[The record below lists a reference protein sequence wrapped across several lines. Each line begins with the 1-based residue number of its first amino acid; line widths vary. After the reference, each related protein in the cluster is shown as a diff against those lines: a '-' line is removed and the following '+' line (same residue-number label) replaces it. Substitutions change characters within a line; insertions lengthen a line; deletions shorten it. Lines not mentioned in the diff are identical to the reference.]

1 MGTRMMAS
9 AESPVHVNMKNAVLR
24 AAETDTLMIN
34 QHNGR
39 PVRVLRKK
47 TTETFEGA
55 TSGDPMALL
64 GNTLRLYQDGDF
76 DGTLPQCGQVA
87 GRIDEVLPAR
97 EIIARTVAEFEQ
109 TIGTLS
115 TRYLDR

>member
-1 MGTRMMAS
+1 
-9 AESPVHVNMKNAVLR
+9 MKNAVVR

-39 PVRVLRKK
+39 PVRVLRTK

-64 GNTLRLYQDGDF
+64 GIRCGCIRTATSTERCRK
-76 DGTLPQCGQVA
+76 CGQVA

-109 TIGTLS
+109 TLGTLS